1 MFKKTLMID
10 LDGVLN
16 EYDGKFDEKVI
27 PNLRGLEIVLS
38 SSLSFLRHPPAVIP
52 AFANRAH
59 FIPPVHDFA
68 RGCRVSKQ
76 TLQFK

>member
-1 MFKKTLMID
+1 MID

-16 EYDGKFDEKVI
+16 KYTKYDENFI
-27 PNLRGLEIVLS
+27 PQIRGLEIVLS